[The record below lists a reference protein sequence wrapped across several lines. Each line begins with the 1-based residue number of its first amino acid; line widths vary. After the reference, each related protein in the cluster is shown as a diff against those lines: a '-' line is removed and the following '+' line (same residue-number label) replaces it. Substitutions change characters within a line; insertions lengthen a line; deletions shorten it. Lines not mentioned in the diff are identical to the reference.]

1 MPSVGY
7 ATLQIIPSVRGIGD
21 ELRRQLVAP
30 AADAGEDA
38 GQAAGGGFGD
48 KLKAGVAVAGVAAGA
63 LLVKGLQDAL
73 AQGNVTRSLQAQ
85 LGATGKDAARY
96 GKVAGQLYSSGVS
109 GSFEDAAD
117 AIKSVMQS
125 GIAPPE
131 ATNKQLQAIATKASD
146 VANIFGQDLPAVTNA
161 ASQAI
166 RTGLVKN
173 SDEAFDLITVGF
185 QSGADKAGDFLDTL
199 NEYGT
204 QFRKAGLDGQTA
216 LGLINQGLRGGA
228 RDADLVADSIKEF
241 SIRAIDGSTSTAA
254 GFKALGL
261 NADDM
266 AGKFAKGG
274 KTANGVLDLTLDKLR
289 NVKDPVKQSQ
299 IAVELFGTQ
308 AEDLGQAL
316 FKLDPSKAAKG
327 IGNIGGAAKKAGD
340 TIRSGPSHDLT
351 VFSRTLQ
358 QGLVN
363 VLGTYAVPALT
374 SFGKVAA
381 GTFGWFKQ
389 YGPWLAPVAAGIVG
403 LTVAVNANTIAT
415 RTAAVASR
423 AWAAV
428 QAVLNAVL
436 SANPIGLIVVG
447 LVALGTALVVA
458 YKKSDTFRA
467 IVQAAW
473 AGIKTAASA
482 AWTGFLKPMFDGFMT
497 GLREI
502 GTAAT
507 WLWTTVLSPTFS
519 VIGTAARIL
528 ATVIG
533 VILIG
538 PTVVAVKLLGATFS
552 WLWKNAIG
560 PVFGW
565 IKAGASLLWAA
576 VKMQF
581 NGFKAGLQQ
590 LGAVFSWL
598 WRTAVSPV
606 FGWIKKGAATLW
618 AGVKVQFG
626 YFQSGLRALGS
637 VVSWLWK
644 NAVSPAWSG
653 IKTVISGVWATGIKP
668 VFTTMKS
675 AVKAVGASFNTAKN
689 AIGTAW
695 GKVSGIAKKPVEFVI
710 DTVYNKGLVGVWNKV
725 AKAFGA
731 PKLETFKGFATGGV
745 LPGYTPGRDVHLA
758 ALSGGEAVMRPE
770 WTRAV
775 GPGYVDMMNRAAR
788 SGGVSG
794 VQRALNLPAFADGGI
809 FGWAKSAGAALK
821 GVGSAAWNGVK
832 KGASWLKDS
841 VESSARAGV
850 KAVVNPLINQIP
862 GSSTGFGKL
871 VRRVPN
877 AAIDALFGY
886 AKEADKQLPK
896 SLANPP
902 GGGVERWRSYVV
914 KALTANGLSTSS
926 AMVEK
931 VLRQIATESGGNPR
945 AVQGAIGD
953 INNLTGDLAKG
964 LMQTISATFNHY
976 KFPGHGDVFNGYD
989 NLLAALNYAKHRYGP
1004 SLSFLGQGHGYA
1016 NGGRPR
1022 SGEVAWVGE
1031 RGPEL
1036 VRFKGGEEVYDH
1048 RTSLAMA
1055 AGIGARGFAKGTLTA
1070 AQKKAAREQAA
1081 QQRAAQRK
1089 EAKRQAAQ
1097 LSARKEVPGDLTA
1110 FTRSVTGSASD
1121 ISRAAAELTKDLK
1134 ATGGASKGLIS
1145 STSKAATRLESLSKQ
1160 RDTVSAKIDTAKQ
1173 AAADQK
1179 ATAADYLGLGNFTS
1193 AGSVDDLLTGMKMQ
1207 QRLLGA
1213 DLAKVSELSDR
1224 GLSKSLISQ
1233 LVAMGPNSSMT
1244 RLLSGASAAQIKE
1257 LNTFAKRGS
1266 ALATS
1271 YGQTTT
1277 DILYDAGKS
1286 AGNGFL
1292 SGLLAQ
1298 KKALQGAMSSLAQSA
1313 VKAIKSSG
1321 AATLPKAK
1329 KKTAVKKTAKPKKYD
1344 SGGWLMPGLSTV
1356 VNKTGRP
1363 EAVLTAGQWDA
1374 AQRGM
1379 TGGGPSYHYEINA
1392 RTADF
1397 TVADLERVQ
1406 RVQEARARVG
1416 RPR

>member
-21 ELRRQLVAP
+21 ELRRQLVRP
-30 AADAGEDA
+30 AGDAGGDAGE
-38 GQAAGGGFGD
+38 AAGGGLKD
-48 KLKAGVAVAGVAAGA
+48 KLKVGAAAAGVAAGA
-63 LLVKGLQDAL
+63 LLVAGIGEAMEQADL
-73 AQGNVTRSLQAQ
+73 TRTLQAQ

-96 GKVAGQLYSSGVS
+96 GKIAGQLYAKGIT
-109 GSFEDAAD
+109 EDVAQGAEVIRSIVN
-117 AIKSVMQS
+117 AGLV
-125 GIAPPE
+125 PPD
-131 ATNKQLQAIATKASD
+131 ATNKQLKSIAAQMAD
-146 VANIFGQDLPAVTNA
+146 VANTFGTDMSMQTQAVSALMKNGLAPNA
-161 ASQAI
+161 KSA
-166 RTGLVKN
+166 LDV
-173 SDEAFDLITVGF
+173 ITVGMQKLGPNAEDLLETF
-185 QSGADKAGDFLDTL
+185 Q
-199 NEYGT
+199 EYPI
-204 QFRKAGLDGQTA
+204 QLKKLGLDSKTA
-216 LGLINQGLRGGA
+216 LGLFQQGLQGGA
-228 RDADLVADSIKEF
+228 RDTDIVADALKEF
-241 SIRAIDGSTSTAA
+241 SIRSIDMSDSSRAA
-254 GFKALGL
+254 YKSLGL
-261 NADDM
+261 DAKTLEKQIGQGGASAT
-266 AGKFAKGG
+266 AGLQ
-274 KTANGVLDLTLDKLR
+274 TVLDKLR
-289 NVKDPVKQSQ
+289 SIHDPVKREAA
-299 IAVELFGTQ
+299 AVGLFGTQ
-308 AEDLGQAL
+308 AEELGTSL
-316 FKLDPSKAAKG
+316 FKLDPGKATKTFG
-327 IGNIGGAAKKAGD
+327 DVSGAATKLG
-340 TIRSGPSHDLT
+340 TTLRQGPSYEIK
-351 VFSRTLQ
+351 VFTRTLQ

-381 GTFGWFKQ
+381 DTFGWFKQ

-482 AWTGFLKPMFDGFMT
+482 AWTGFIKPALDGFMV
-497 GLREI
+497 GLRAI

-538 PTVVAVKLLGATFS
+538 PTVVAVKLLGTTFS

-565 IKAGASLLWAA
+565 IKAGAGLLWAA
-576 VKMQF
+576 VKVQL

-598 WRTAVSPV
+598 WRTVVSPV

-618 AGVKVQFG
+618 AAVRIQFG

-644 NAVSPAWSG
+644 SAVSPAWSG
-653 IKTVISGVWATGIKP
+653 IKTVVSGVWSTGIKP

-675 AVKAVGASFNTAKN
+675 AVKAVGASFGAAVK

-695 GKVSGIAKKPVEFVI
+695 GKVSGIAKRPVAFIVN
-710 DTVYNKGLVGVWNKV
+710 TVYNGHLRPMWNKI
-725 AKAFGA
+725 AHAFGA
-731 PKLETFKGFATGGV
+731 PEIDKIPGFRRGGPVFGAGTETSDDVPAWLSKDEHVWTAREVRGAGGH
-745 LPGYTPGRDVHLA
+745 G
-758 ALSGGEAVMRPE
+758 AVMALRK
-770 WTRAV
+770 WAAA
-775 GPGYVDMMNRAAR
+775 GGNGAAPG
-788 SGGVSG
+788 
-794 VQRALNLPAFADGGI
+794 FADGGGL

-850 KAVVNPLINQIP
+850 KAVINPLINQIP
-862 GSSTGFGKL
+862 GADTGFGKL
-871 VRRVPN
+871 VRRVPRK
-877 AAIDALFGY
+877 AVDALFGY
-886 AKEADKQLPK
+886 AKEADKQLPS

-902 GGGVERWRSYVV
+902 GGGVERWRPYVV
-914 KALTANGLSTSS
+914 KALTANGLSTSG
-926 AMVEK
+926 AMVER

-976 KFPGHGDVFNGYD
+976 KFPGHGNVFNGYD

-1016 NGGRPR
+1016 TGGRPR
-1022 SGEVAWVGE
+1022 AGEVAWVGE

-1036 VRFKGGEEVYDH
+1036 VKFRGGEEVYDH

-1055 AGIGARGFAKGTLTA
+1055 AGAGVRGFAKGTLTA

-1081 QQRAAQRK
+1081 QQRAQKR
-1089 EAKRQAAQ
+1089 EAERRQAAR
-1097 LSARKEVPGDLTA
+1097 LSARKEIPGDLTA
-1110 FTRSVTGSASD
+1110 FTKSITGSASD

-1134 ATGGASKGLIS
+1134 ATGGASKSLIN
-1145 STSKAATRLESLSKQ
+1145 STSKAASKLESLSKQ
-1160 RDTVSAKIDTAKQ
+1160 RDAVSATIDAAKQ

-1179 ATAADYLGLGNFTS
+1179 ATAADYIGLSNFTGAS
-1193 AGSVDDLLTGMKMQ
+1193 SISSLLTGMKARQ
-1207 QRLLGA
+1207 SQLKQDRA
-1213 DLAKVSELSDR
+1213 QIDSLAKKGVSKDI
-1224 GLSKSLISQ
+1224 ISQ
-1233 LVAMGPNSSMT
+1233 LVAMGPGAPITKLLTGAKASQVAQLNS
-1244 RLLSGASAAQIKE
+1244 LAASGA
-1257 LNTFAKRGS
+1257 T
-1266 ALATS
+1266 LATS
-1271 YGQTTT
+1271 YGKTTA
-1277 DILYDAGKS
+1277 DILYDAGKH
-1286 AGNGFL
+1286 AGDGFL

-1298 KKALQGAMSSLAQSA
+1298 KKALQDAMSSLAQRAVNA
-1313 VKAIKSSG
+1313 VKRSG

-1329 KKTAVKKTAKPKKYD
+1329 KKTAVKKKVKPKRYD

-1356 VNKTGRP
+1356 VNATGRP
-1363 EAVLTAGQWDA
+1363 EPILTAGQWDA
-1374 AQRGM
+1374 VQRGM